1 MRCMYWGKEV
11 WWPQRSRDR
20 WTRSALG
27 RVLSRGLTGGGREPN
42 RELGGAVSR
51 NLPVNSR

>member
-1 MRCMYWGKEV
+1 MVAAAEPGQVDPVNPGEGAFAGV
-11 WWPQRSRDR
+11 DR
-20 WTRSALG
+20 E
-27 RVLSRGLTGGGREPN
+27 GREPN